1 MKRTILLCTVGT
13 SLFEPNLRFL
23 RDNMAKDGSKPEEKR
38 TIPSHLTAEGEAL
51 AVAYEQRD
59 WSKVASALGHLPSTL
74 RTCGAEINS
83 VASLIA
89 HDYAPADCGVYFFH
103 SDTHD
108 GRAIAEVL
116 AKLFAARGHAPSTAV
131 PVPDLQDI
139 DPKRFRTKGLRNLAK
154 LLCQKVRDHGA
165 NACAINATGGYKAQI
180 AVAVLLGQALNVPVY
195 YKHER
200 FEEII
205 PFPPMP
211 VSLDF
216 EVWMR
221 LSGMLAVLQRET
233 DLVRKD
239 LFDQEEWDEKAES
252 LVNGTDIDGVEYIE
266 LSATGEIFHDTFR
279 ERFRSHRDRVL
290 PPPALAKKSPHF
302 EDAGWPGDFPKAAR
316 FIQRVTDEVA
326 FVTRCAT
333 HYYNPDLPEP
343 IRFREAR
350 GGVEGVFSDGSRTV
364 KFRVETTSTT
374 DGQRAAAVAALNE
387 WLANQ

>member
-1 MKRTILLCTVGT
+1 MTRPILLCTVGT

-23 RDNMAKDGSKPEEKR
+23 RENMAKDNTKAEEKR
-38 TIPSHLTAEGEAL
+38 AVPSDLISEGEVL
-51 AVAYEQRD
+51 ATAYENRD
-59 WSKVASALGHLPSTL
+59 WAGVASALERFSPKL
-74 RTCGAEINS
+74 RTCGAEVNS
-83 VASLIA
+83 VASLVA
-89 HDYAPADCGVYFFH
+89 NKYVPANCGVYFFH
-103 SDTHD
+103 SDTDD
-108 GRAIAEVL
+108 GRAIADVL
-116 AKLFAARGHAPSTAV
+116 VRLFSARGHSPATAV

-165 NACAINATGGYKAQI
+165 EACAINATGGYKAQI
-180 AVAVLLGQALNVPVY
+180 AVTVLLGQALNVPVY

-205 PFPPMP
+205 AFPPMP

-233 DLVRKD
+233 GLVRKD
-239 LFDQEEWDEKAES
+239 EFADEWDEKAES
-252 LVNGTDIDGVEYIE
+252 LVNVTDIDGVDYVE

-302 EDAGWPGDFPKAAR
+302 EDSGWPGTFPQAVR
-316 FIQRVTDEVA
+316 FVQRVTDEVT

-333 HYYNPDLPEP
+333 HYYNPDLSVHT
-343 IRFREAR
+343 RFRESR
-350 GGVEGVFSDGSRTV
+350 DGIEGVFSDGSRTV

-374 DGQRAAAVAALNE
+374 DGQKAAAVAMLNE
-387 WLANQ
+387 WLTGK